1 MLYIVLIIL
10 KGFNIV
16 FQKDKLRNFFTY
28 LFLFFTLFVH
38 CQNDSAITQYYQ
50 INDNLQYGYN
60 KPKLFDI
67 ATNIP
72 KNYLDLGRGFKDKNN
87 LAWVGITIASTGILI
102 PSDQDLIFHAE
113 NISYSLNL
121 SRRHSYKKIFG
132 IMEYPTNISATFYHF
147 GHGSVSLLVAGGL
160 LTTGLIKNDYRAIHT
175 SIEIGESLLTLGV
188 MTQGLKRVFGRQSPS
203 QSTVD
208 GGEWN
213 FFPNQKDYMKHT
225 AYYDAMPSGHMATL
239 IATITVV
246 SKNYPEAKWVKP
258 LGYTMATVLGIEMM
272 NSGVHWASDYPLGI
286 LIGYSVATVSVNRRI
301 KKIDTSITSYRQ
313 NKIQPQF
320 FVSSLYGTPVYGV
333 KAVF

>member
-1 MLYIVLIIL
+1 MLIIL

>member
-1 MLYIVLIIL
+1 M
-10 KGFNIV
+10 
-16 FQKDKLRNFFTY
+16 
-28 LFLFFTLFVH
+28 FFTLIVQ
-38 CQNDSAITQYYQ
+38 CQNDSANTQYYQ

-72 KNYLDLGRGFKDKNN
+72 KNYLDLGRGFKDKKN
-87 LAWVGITIASTGILI
+87 LAWVGIAIASTGILI
-102 PSDQDLIFHAE
+102 PSDQDLIGHVE

-121 SRRHSYKKIFG
+121 SRKHKYGKVFG
-132 IMEYPTNISATFYHF
+132 LMEYPTNISATFYHF
-147 GHGSVSLLVAGGL
+147 GHGSVSLLAAGSL
-160 LTTGLIKNDYRAIHT
+160 LTVGLINKDYRAIHT

-188 MTQGLKRVFGRQSPS
+188 MTQGLKRVFGRQSPN

-225 AYYDAMPSGHMATL
+225 ANYDAMPSGHMATI
-239 IATITVV
+239 IATVTVI
-246 SKNYPEAKWVKP
+246 SKNYPEARWIKP
-258 LGYTMATVLGIEMM
+258 LGYTMATLMGIEMM

-301 KKIDTSITSYRQ
+301 TKVDTQTTSFHQTKIH
-313 NKIQPQF
+313 PQF
-320 FVSSLYGTPVYGV
+320 FVSSLYGTPVYGF